1 MAWKLEFYEG
11 TIWLE
16 IEFSLHIEKLGKL
29 ACMTKKQIAGKRYVS
44 AELLK
49 EYYSPKQAVS
59 GQASISV

>member
-1 MAWKLEFYEG
+1 
-11 TIWLE
+11 
-16 IEFSLHIEKLGKL
+16 
-29 ACMTKKQIAGKRYVS
+29 MTKKQIAGKRYVS